1 MAVGTPPVP
10 PEGPGALSKKF
21 AADKHGDNGYA
32 KAKAMQERVNG
43 SPIVQCPGCNQPMA
57 PKQRKPAPKNTRLVD
72 VLYIC
77 PTCEMETT
85 RTVSE

>member
-1 MAVGTPPVP
+1 
-10 PEGPGALSKKF
+10 
-21 AADKHGDNGYA
+21 
-32 KAKAMQERVNG
+32 MQERVNG
-43 SPIVQCPGCNQPMA
+43 SPVVHCPGCNQPMV
-57 PKQRKPAPKNTRLVD
+57 PKERKPAPKNTRLVD